1 MELSENIQCP
11 CRPGFFY
18 KGSLSVHKK
27 SKMHQAW
34 ETSSDLRNLRI
45 ENKNLENR
53 LAQKENVE
61 RALLARIRELEGQV
75 DYWKSQT
82 EGIYT
87 GF

>member
-1 MELSENIQCP
+1 
-11 CRPGFFY
+11 
-18 KGSLSVHKK
+18 
-27 SKMHQAW
+27 MHQAW
-34 ETSSDLRNLRI
+34 ETSSDVRNLRI

-53 LAQKENVE
+53 LAQKDHVE